1 MLSNEQYEE
10 DSELRHKVFTRQ
22 IIPRSAGHCQEYF
35 QHLTIRGY
43 LVTILIILLVILFAG
58 GFGYFG
64 HRQWGEDNG
73 FAGPGIGLGT
83 ILVIVLVL
91 YLLHII

>member
-1 MLSNEQYEE
+1 M
-10 DSELRHKVFTRQ
+10 
-22 IIPRSAGHCQEYF
+22 
-35 QHLTIRGY
+35 
-43 LVTILIILLVILFAG
+43 TILIILLVILFAG